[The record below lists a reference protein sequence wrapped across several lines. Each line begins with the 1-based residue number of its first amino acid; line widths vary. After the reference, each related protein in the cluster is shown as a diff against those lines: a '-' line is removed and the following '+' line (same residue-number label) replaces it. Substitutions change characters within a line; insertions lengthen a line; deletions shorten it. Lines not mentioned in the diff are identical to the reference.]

1 MASNSHR
8 RSGSSGRSTPRKRV
22 VIGAH
27 ETVRVRYRRDT
38 PEVESERR
46 TPRTGRK
53 ARPDAAGSAARAGK
67 RLSNTK
73 REERERRQRAVRLRR
88 VAFVALVAA
97 LVGLLAWGLYGL
109 YRAPVLPIKRVLVSG
124 ARHYDEATIRRLAAV
139 PAEATMVRVPVS
151 AIERR
156 LEADPWIA
164 EAKVERDF
172 PDTLRIAVRER
183 SPVAVVDAGGKNL
196 WLVSSDLTW
205 LGRRSAEGTGLVV
218 VRGVEEVN
226 AEPGARLRQPEVV
239 NAVKAVGAISPEL
252 RKQVVS
258 VSAPTV
264 DETAFKTKDDVEIFV
279 GEATKMAQ
287 KDRIVRQILEHGE
300 GRCLHQREGH
310 RSTDVARTREVGE

>member
-8 RSGSSGRSTPRKRV
+8 KSGSSGRSTPRKRV

-27 ETVRVRYRRDT
+27 ETVRVRYRRDK

-46 TPRTGRK
+46 SPRPGRK
-53 ARPDAAGSAARAGK
+53 ARPETAASAARAGK

-73 REERERRQRAVRLRR
+73 RDERERRQRALRVRR
-88 VAFVALVAA
+88 VTFGVLIAL
-97 LVGLLAWGLYGL
+97 LVGVLAWGVYALYH
-109 YRAPVLPIKRVLVSG
+109 APVLPIERVAVSG
-124 ARHYDEATIRRLAAV
+124 ARHYDEATIRRLAMV
-139 PAEATMVRVPVS
+139 PQEATMIRVPVS
-151 AIERR
+151 AIVRR
-156 LEADPWIA
+156 LEADPWIT
-164 EAKVERDF
+164 EAKVTRDF

-218 VRGVEEVN
+218 VRGVDEVK
-226 AEPGARLRQPEVV
+226 AQAGARLRQPEIV
-239 NAVKAVGAISPEL
+239 NAVKSIRGISSEL
-252 RKQVVS
+252 RKQVIS

-279 GEATKMAQ
+279 GEATQMAQ
-287 KDRIVRQILEHGE
+287 KDRIIRQILAQEKGVVYINVRVVDRPTWRGLE
-300 GRCLHQREGH
+300 E
-310 RSTDVARTREVGE
+310 